1 MTLRRGSD
9 VLIVHSSDL
18 HLEHDYTVPLRGGN
32 GTAAL
37 SAVLSVARACEA
49 DVLVLA
55 GDTFD
60 SHRLPVE
67 LVERAAHLI
76 SAAAQP
82 IVLLPGNHDPV
93 VSNSIFAHRAI
104 SGAANLHVIGVTH
117 EEAVIFDDLELEVWG
132 RAHHGYG
139 DMIPLERPRRRSVR
153 WQVALAHGHYVPL
166 PDRATRLRPSWLIG
180 DDELAATSADYIAL
194 GHWNRPAVVGTVK
207 KAYYCGSPS
216 YAGSVNLVRLTAM
229 GGVEVQRTKLDVERE
244 LWAAD

>member
-67 LVERAAHLI
+67 LVERAAGLI
-76 SAAAQP
+76 SAAGLP

-93 VSNSIFAHRAI
+93 VSNSIYVQRAI
-104 SGAANLHVIGVTH
+104 SRAANLHVIGVTH
-117 EEAVIFDDLELEVWG
+117 EEAVVFDDLELEVWG
-132 RAHHGYG
+132 RAHRGYG
-139 DMIPLERPRRRSVR
+139 DMIPLEHPRQRSTR
-153 WQVALAHGHYVPL
+153 WQVVLAHGHYMPL
-166 PDRATRLRPSWLIG
+166 PDRATPLRPSWLIG
-180 DDELAATSADYIAL
+180 DDELAATNADYIAL
-194 GHWNRPAVVGTVK
+194 GHWNRPATVGGVK
-207 KAYYCGSPS
+207 KAYYCGSPG
-216 YAGSVNLVRLTAM
+216 YAGTVNIVRLTAM
-229 GGVEVQRTKLDVERE
+229 GRVEIHRTKLDATRE
-244 LWAAD
+244 PGAID